1 MPPKN
6 TRPGLVS
13 AVLAAS
19 ACAPCRA
26 FAPIKQHPVGLVVRL
41 TVASALRTSPRWVPW
56 EVAELAADDLRAT
69 AAEFARTRAD
79 AEAYTSCD
87 DEGDAVHE
95 CDTFGDYLGP
105 TKWLHLTAAAHA
117 AIDRIHLQIW
127 KDVWSRPHPA
137 VDVADRVTQ
146 DCMRYYHDFMLEP
159 RTSATECPTD
169 RPLVRVKVV
178 PASYGLEGFEDAL
191 WEAAEDVLEHSR
203 ASWRAAPG
211 GTPRARRGEGCTA
224 ITFVAAAPE
233 AVAAAALTEG
243 GGAIPAPSEFEP
255 EQFRGFAA
263 ATREKMELF
272 SKAEGGPLSNA
283 IELTPF
289 HPVWTAPDGT
299 AGRGGV
305 VLGGGAARTFPYP
318 CVAVSTEIAA

>member
-1 MPPKN
+1 M
-6 TRPGLVS
+6 
-13 AVLAAS
+13 
-19 ACAPCRA
+19 
-26 FAPIKQHPVGLVVRL
+26 
-41 TVASALRTSPRWVPW
+41 
-56 EVAELAADDLRAT
+56 AELAADDLRAT

-146 DCMRYYHDFMLEP
+146 DCMRCECSCLRAALPRRCRTSQFTCILSRYYHDFMLEP

-272 SKAEGGPLSNA
+272 SKAEGVPLSNA